1 MTPPTHNT
9 APQTE
14 AQLQRA
20 CEDLLD
26 VLIAKGEVVIWFHRP
41 DREAGHR
48 ERGGFLDICVGLP
61 GDRLPVAIE
70 LKRDVT
76 SAKPTED
83 QQTWLA
89 CWHDRGAVCRTV
101 GQFKAAL
108 RAWGVEV

>member
-26 VLIAKGEVVIWFHRP
+26 VLIARGQVIDYYHRP

-48 ERGGFLDICVGLP
+48 ERGGFPDLCIALACG
-61 GDRLPVAIE
+61 PVAVE
-70 LKRDVT
+70 LKRDSKAAKT
-76 SAKPTED
+76 SPAQD
-83 QQTWLA
+83 RWLSA
-89 CWHDRGAVCRTV
+89 WGDRGAVCRTV